1 MKFAVKAGK
10 LIFRMQEVLK
20 RSCQSREKKKV
31 IRFWRKPAKIKR
43 NTYKRKI
50 SMAVAIIKRV
60 ARFYCL
66 IPLPIKNIRK
76 PVLAIASKG
85 STVNLK
91 DFKTDAG
98 VVEGLLFD
106 DNFKLILEPKKTLA
120 KAIPDELTCP
130 KCQKEL
136 F

>member
-50 SMAVAIIKRV
+50 SMAVAIIKGLHVLLPYTFADKKYPKTSTCDCFKRIYRKLE
-60 ARFYCL
+60 RF
-66 IPLPIKNIRK
+66 
-76 PVLAIASKG
+76 
-85 STVNLK
+85 
-91 DFKTDAG
+91 
-98 VVEGLLFD
+98 
-106 DNFKLILEPKKTLA
+106 
-120 KAIPDELTCP
+120 
-130 KCQKEL
+130 
-136 F
+136 